1 MADKSLRPGEG
12 LFNLPASLSTVC
24 NQDLA
29 FWRLHAQWR
38 EAEDAFEASP
48 YAGDDPEGELMID
61 HATALRDAMFMESV
75 STATALAAKLDA
87 ISEGGPAGVVGMD
100 LPNDRS
106 VFDVIRRDC
115 QRLADRE
122 AVQPVTESRTPSL
135 FSRLSAA
142 IAGAWPMARRWQ
154 QAANSSAPS
163 V

>member
-1 MADKSLRPGEG
+1 MAIKSVEAGAG

-24 NQDLA
+24 DQDA
-29 FWRLHAQWR
+29 VFWRLHAQWR
-38 EAEDAFEASP
+38 EAEDYFEASP
-48 YAGDDPEGELMID
+48 YAGDDPEGEVMLD
-61 HATALRDAMFMESV
+61 HATELRDAMFMETI

-100 LPNDRS
+100 LPNDRT
-106 VFDVIRRDC
+106 VFEVIRRDC

-122 AVQPVTESRTPSL
+122 AVQPVTESRAPSL

-142 IAGAWPMARRWQ
+142 IAGALPIARRWQ
-154 QAANSSAPS
+154 QAANLSAPS